1 MIRLYHA
8 GVRPRNARPVTAAE
22 WAEAAIKNDP
32 FAEIISQAR
41 LAIVNFGYRPAG
53 LTEEQTAVLNSAI
66 AEKITSSG
74 YTGIYTTELKGIK
87 VLRMCALHSDVT
99 KKEIEKL

>member
-1 MIRLYHA
+1 MGVLG

-32 FAEIISQAR
+32 FAEIISPAR

-53 LTEEQTAVLNSAI
+53 LTEGQTAVLNSAI

-74 YTGIYTTELKGIK
+74 YAGIYTTELNGIK
-87 VLRMCALHSDVT
+87 VLRMRALHSDVT
-99 KKEIEKL
+99 KKEVGKL